1 MQMIFA
7 MVACVFSVAALVITA
22 AGKGTDI
29 RLAYVHMAI
38 AGTVTLLLAG
48 IAIRETRSI
57 IEADA
62 GRNAVAASK
71 IRGVGFI
78 WTWGTLAL
86 VATYG
91 TGILQWKEWWHFT
104 IPFAVLAV
112 ACLFVGN
119 VLDRAAD
126 GAPDDGLLRLMNILG
141 KVQLGAMLIAVVG
154 LLIDGKMTRF
164 MVERHADWAAN
175 NYFFF
180 GAIALAVLSAFA
192 ISKSGQ
198 SRRS

>member
-38 AGTVTLLLAG
+38 AAAVTLLLAL
-48 IAIRETRSI
+48 ISIRETRSLI
-57 IEADA
+57 GAGA

-71 IRGVGFI
+71 VRGMGFI

-91 TGILQWKEWWHFT
+91 TGILQWKEWWQFT
-104 IPFAVLAV
+104 IPFVVLAV

-119 VLDRAAD
+119 LLDRATA
-126 GAPDDGLLRLMNILG
+126 GEPDEGLLRLMNILG
-141 KVQLGAMLIAVVG
+141 KVQLAGMLIAIVG
-154 LLIDGKMTRF
+154 LLVDGKMTRF
-164 MVERHADWAAN
+164 MVARHGDWAAN

-180 GAIALAVLSAFA
+180 GAVALAALSLFA

-198 SRRS
+198 SRDG